1 MIIFGEALAE
11 YIKQI
16 IDFLFYK
23 SNTKP
28 FPFAPFPIINAI
40 ANSES
45 LDQEA
50 DVKSTP
56 KTKSSPK
63 KKVAKTSPR
72 KKVMPYEAP
81 QFLVDLLDAR
91 SPTGAEYEAQ
101 EVVDRHIEAEVDE
114 YRRDTMGN
122 RFATVNPSGDPKLLL
137 AGHID
142 ELGLIITYIN
152 DKGFVY
158 FDTLGGHDK
167 SMISGRRVSI
177 LTKGGVVKG
186 VTGKRAIHLMS
197 AADRKKVPET
207 HEIWI
212 DLGVKSREEAENL
225 VRIGDPAVYD
235 QSFELIRGTVGVA
248 RAFDDKAG
256 AYAVLEAVRR
266 LAKGKLAARVT
277 AAATTQEEIGTRGAM
292 TAANS
297 ENPDFAIAV
306 DVGHATDSPD
316 CDPRKYGSFQQGAGP
331 IVCRGPNINPL
342 VFERIID
349 CAEKAKIPY
358 QIEADP
364 RPTGTDARA
373 IQVAQAGIATG
384 LLSIPLRYMHTPSE
398 MVDLEDIEHTVQLL
412 VAVARSLKK
421 GDRGIW

>member
-1 MIIFGEALAE
+1 M
-11 YIKQI
+11 
-16 IDFLFYK
+16 
-23 SNTKP
+23 
-28 FPFAPFPIINAI
+28 
-40 ANSES
+40 
-45 LDQEA
+45 
-50 DVKSTP
+50 
-56 KTKSSPK
+56 PK
-63 KKVAKTSPR
+63 KKTAKKTTA
-72 KKVMPYEAP
+72 KKTHQPYEAP
-81 QFLVDLLDAR
+81 EFLVDLLNAR
-91 SPTGAEYEAQ
+91 SPTGHEYEAQ
-101 EVVDRHIEAEVDE
+101 AVVDHYIEKNVDS

-122 RFATVNPSGDPKLLL
+122 RFATVNPEGDPSLLF

-142 ELGLIITYIN
+142 ELGLIVTYIN
-152 DKGFVY
+152 EQGFVY

-177 LTKGGVVKG
+177 LTKDGEVKG

-197 AADRKKVPET
+197 PEDRKKVPQT

-212 DLGVKSREEAENL
+212 DLGVSTREEAEKL
-225 VRIGDPAVYD
+225 VRVGDPAVYD
-235 QSFELIRGTVGVA
+235 QSFELIRGSVGVA

-266 LAKGKLAARVT
+266 LTKGKLAARVT
-277 AAATTQEEIGTRGAM
+277 GAATTQEEIGTRGAM
-292 TAANS
+292 TAAFS

-316 CDPRKYGSFQQGAGP
+316 CDQRKYGSFKQGGGP
-331 IVCRGPNINPL
+331 IICRGPNINPII
-342 VFERIID
+342 FERIVE
-349 CAEKAKIPY
+349 CAEKNKIPY

-421 GDRGIW
+421 GERGIW